1 MNTIN
6 KKELSRLIANETDVT
21 ISGASSFLDALETV
35 CKDALRAGNTINLN
49 GFLKLEPGE
58 RAGRMGRNPLTGA
71 AVEIPTKRV
80 IKAKV
85 SPTILSDSE
94 GGEL

>member
-1 MNTIN
+1 MTTLYRNDIA
-6 KKELSRLIANETDVT
+6 RLIANETDVT
-21 ISGASSFLDALETV
+21 ISGASSFLEALETV
-35 CKDALRAGNTINLN
+35 CKDALRAGNTINMN

-85 SPTILSDSE
+85 SPTILGDSE